1 MNNVHED
8 TELTGWL
15 DSRIRVVLFFA
26 KIRVVRG
33 KIRMVNKLP
42 SLLKSRTAGKSADM
56 KVAQNPDFGLVISDI
71 PLVGWILAIASAFIL
86 GLAKSGLKGMGVI
99 IVMLLA
105 LAFESK
111 VSTGILMPLLLVGDV
126 FAVIHYHRH
135 AQWSHLWRLLP
146 WMLAGVLIGVWF
158 GKDLN
163 EEQFKHWMAILILS
177 STALMIWGEIRKR
190 LTVPKHGIFG
200 ATMGLFAG
208 ISTMIGN
215 LAGPFADLYFLA
227 MRLPK
232 QNFIG
237 TAAWLFFIVNIFK
250 LPFHIFVWRTINRET
265 LLIDLWLLP
274 AVVGGL
280 IIGVWLVSR
289 IHDLRYRK
297 IVIALTA
304 IGAILI
310 LTG

>member
-1 MNNVHED
+1 M
-8 TELTGWL
+8 L
-15 DSRIRVVLFFA
+15 
-26 KIRVVRG
+26 
-33 KIRMVNKLP
+33 
-42 SLLKSRTAGKSADM
+42 
-56 KVAQNPDFGLVISDI
+56 
-71 PLVGWILAIASAFIL
+71 IL
-86 GLAKSGLKGMGVI
+86 GLAKAGIKGTGVI

-111 VSTGILMPLLLVGDV
+111 ASTGILMPLLLVGDV
-126 FAVIHYHRH
+126 FAVIYYHRH

-146 WMLAGVLIGVWF
+146 WMLFGVLIGAWF
-158 GKDLN
+158 GKDLA
-163 EEQFKHWMAILILS
+163 ESQFKHWMAVLILS
-177 STALMIWGEIRKR
+177 STVLMIWGEIRR
-190 LTVPKHGIFG
+190 SLDVPKHRFFG
-200 ATMGLFAG
+200 SAMGLLAG

-250 LPFHIFVWRTINRET
+250 LPFHIFVWKTITQET
-265 LLIDLWLLP
+265 LRVDLLLLP
-274 AVVGGL
+274 AVIAGL
-280 IIGVWLVSR
+280 GMGVWLVSR

-297 IVIALTA
+297 IVIVLTA

>member
-1 MNNVHED
+1 M
-8 TELTGWL
+8 
-15 DSRIRVVLFFA
+15 
-26 KIRVVRG
+26 
-33 KIRMVNKLP
+33 
-42 SLLKSRTAGKSADM
+42 
-56 KVAQNPDFGLVISDI
+56 ISDI
-71 PLVGWILAIASAFIL
+71 PVVGWVLAIASALIL

-111 VSTGILMPLLLVGDV
+111 ASTGILMPLLIIGDI
-126 FAVIHYHRH
+126 FAVIYYHRH

-158 GKDLN
+158 GKDLD
-163 EEQFKHWMAILILS
+163 EEQFKHWMAVLILS
-177 STALMIWGEIRKR
+177 ATVLMIWGEIRKR

-200 ATMGLFAG
+200 ATMGLLAG

-250 LPFHIFVWRTINRET
+250 LPFHIFVWRTITTKT

-280 IIGVWLVSR
+280 ITGVWLVSR

-297 IVIALTA
+297 IVIVLTA